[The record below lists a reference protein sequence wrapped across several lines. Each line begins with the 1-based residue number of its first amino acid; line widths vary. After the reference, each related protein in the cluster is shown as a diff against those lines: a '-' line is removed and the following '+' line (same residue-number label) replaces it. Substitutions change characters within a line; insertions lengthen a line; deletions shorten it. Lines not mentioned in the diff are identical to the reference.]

1 MLEVKFCVK
10 TKNRRPLWWNSTAAT
25 FLENYGQHS
34 TFTTYAAAKAVAK
47 EHNGKVVSST
57 NAAIRV
63 IELRPNGGD
72 VLDVIVSAPTN
83 AGKIPAII
91 VRAIEHA
98 LARKSLVEVTYV
110 NYKEN

>member
-25 FLENYGQHS
+25 FLEYGQRA
-34 TFTTYAAAKAVAK
+34 TFATYAAARAVAK
-47 EHNGKVVSST
+47 EHHGKVVNCT